1 MTLLHLLGK
10 EVEEKGGNAV
20 VAEVEVFQMHAVLS
34 LTDCL
39 KHIIEF
45 LLSAHQERDGVVV
58 GKADTFPAKLVD
70 YQ

>member
-1 MTLLHLLGK
+1 
-10 EVEEKGGNAV
+10 
-20 VAEVEVFQMHAVLS
+20 MHAVLS

-58 GKADTFPAKLVD
+58 GKLTPFPRSWLTINESLVCALHSELASHKVAINK
-70 YQ
+70 